1 MRFRVSALLL
11 ATMAASPA
19 FAQSPNRLNL
29 AQLFKESVRSEVDG
43 SDAEKRRIA
52 RFGLNQSYMGMES
65 DAAPDDL
72 RIRWKLNRVKMRM
85 PFDTSSF
92 Q

>member
-1 MRFRVSALLL
+1 
-11 ATMAASPA
+11 
-19 FAQSPNRLNL
+19 
-29 AQLFKESVRSEVDG
+29 
-43 SDAEKRRIA
+43 
-52 RFGLNQSYMGMES
+52 MGMES

-85 PFDTSSF
+85 PFDTSRF